1 MTVGDIKK
9 GAEQRMLKSIDA
21 LKADLGKVRTGRAHT
36 GILDHVTV
44 DYYGNQVP
52 ISQVANVS
60 LMDARTIM
68 VTPWEKKLVA
78 AIEKSIR
85 DSNLGLNPA
94 AQGDAIRVP
103 MPPLTEERRKDLAK
117 IVRAEGE
124 NNRVAV
130 RNQRRDG
137 NQSLKELVK
146 KKLISE
152 DDERKAQ
159 EDIQKLT
166 DRHIAEIDKL
176 VSAKESEL
184 MAG

>member
-9 GAEQRMLKSIDA
+9 GAEQRMQKSIDA

-124 NNRVAV
+124 NARIAV
-130 RNQRRDG
+130 RNQRRDA

-146 KKLISE
+146 KKQISE

-159 EDIQKLT
+159 DDIQKLT
-166 DRHIAEIDKL
+166 DRHIAEVDKL
-176 VSAKESEL
+176 VAAKESEL
-184 MAG
+184 MAV

>member
-9 GAEQRMLKSIDA
+9 GTEQRMLKSIDA

>member
-9 GAEQRMLKSIDA
+9 GTEQRMLKSIDA

-36 GILDHVTV
+36 GILDHLTV

>member
-9 GAEQRMLKSIDA
+9 GTEQRMLKSIDA

-117 IVRAEGE
+117 IVRAE
-124 NNRVAV
+124 
-130 RNQRRDG
+130 
-137 NQSLKELVK
+137 
-146 KKLISE
+146 
-152 DDERKAQ
+152 
-159 EDIQKLT
+159 
-166 DRHIAEIDKL
+166 
-176 VSAKESEL
+176 
-184 MAG
+184 

>member
-9 GAEQRMLKSIDA
+9 GDEQRMQKSIDE

-60 LMDARTIM
+60 LLDARTIM

-85 DSNLGLNPA
+85 ESNLGLNPS

-124 NNRVAV
+124 NARVAV
-130 RNQRRDG
+130 RNQRRDA

-146 KKLISE
+146 KKQISE
-152 DDERKAQ
+152 DDERKSQ
-159 EDIQKLT
+159 DDIQKLT

-176 VSAKESEL
+176 VSAKEAEL
-184 MAG
+184 MAV